1 MPPPPH
7 NESLT
12 KQFINKKKLRG
23 EDARRHSL
31 LRLEL
36 FKKIEKILSLAK
48 RNCSFSPLEG
58 EKKFLSELCELR
70 NFREGY
76 NLKRSSWNSNSDRR
90 LYFLKN
96 INYDSDMLHHDKNY
110 KGRLGILA
118 QREAGFEPSLLSG
131 EGSDSVISS
140 DFKSKISI
148 TNENNL
154 SCKDFSY
161 FGRSALLCRQGKD
174 LSALVPQYLSN
185 FSDTVFSRFTS
196 HFSRKRVAFTLAEVL
211 ITLGIIGIIAALT
224 LPSLI
229 VNYQKKQTVQQL
241 KTAYSLLSQAV
252 EQSISENGEI
262 DDWDYTLNTSA
273 FNETYI
279 LPYLKIVKK
288 CDGGKCIKTDN
299 FNGYYEL
306 TGNKYTRISG
316 SYVLANGMILMA
328 DYPERGFLVYMIDL
342 NGNKKPNI
350 MGKDIFAF
358 YLLNHQS
365 PNSAEYRNGLKNIQ
379 ANLYI
384 GSLGNNGFPHY
395 QTDRTSLTKSQI
407 HRSCNKNSPYGG
419 AHGGIGSACA
429 AVIMKD
435 GWKISK
441 DYPW

>member
-1 MPPPPH
+1 MIH
-7 NESLT
+7 
-12 KQFINKKKLRG
+12 
-23 EDARRHSL
+23 H
-31 LRLEL
+31 
-36 FKKIEKILSLAK
+36 
-48 RNCSFSPLEG
+48 
-58 EKKFLSELCELR
+58 
-70 NFREGY
+70 Y
-76 NLKRSSWNSNSDRR
+76 
-90 LYFLKN
+90 KN
-96 INYDSDMLHHDKNY
+96 N

-118 QREAGFEPSLLSG
+118 QHEASFEPSPAFVMLTGVRKRLLPLTKR
-131 EGSDSVISS
+131 EGCDSVISS

-154 SCKDFSY
+154 SCKDLSY
-161 FGRSALLCRQGKD
+161 FGRSALLCRQGRE

-196 HFSRKRVAFTLAEVL
+196 PFSLNRKAAFTLAEVL
-211 ITLGIIGIIAALT
+211 ITLGIIGVVAALT
-224 LPSLI
+224 LSNLI
-229 VNYQKKQTVQQL
+229 ANYQKKQTVQQL

-262 DDWDYTLNTSA
+262 DDWDYTLNTNT

-306 TGNKYTRISG
+306 NGNKYTRISG
-316 SYVLANGMILMA
+316 SYVLANGMFLMT

-429 AVIMKD
+429 ALIMKD
-435 GWKISK
+435 NWEIKK

>member
-1 MPPPPH
+1 
-7 NESLT
+7 
-12 KQFINKKKLRG
+12 
-23 EDARRHSL
+23 
-31 LRLEL
+31 
-36 FKKIEKILSLAK
+36 
-48 RNCSFSPLEG
+48 
-58 EKKFLSELCELR
+58 
-70 NFREGY
+70 
-76 NLKRSSWNSNSDRR
+76 
-90 LYFLKN
+90 
-96 INYDSDMLHHDKNY
+96 MLHHDRNN

-118 QREAGFEPSLLSG
+118 QHEAGFEPSPAFVMLTGVRKRLLPLTKR
-131 EGSDSVISS
+131 EGIDSVIS
-140 DFKSKISI
+140 
-148 TNENNL
+148 N
-154 SCKDFSY
+154 
-161 FGRSALLCRQGKD
+161 
-174 LSALVPQYLSN
+174 N
-185 FSDTVFSRFTS
+185 FSDMNHSPRTTHHSLISDTIFSRFTS
-196 HFSRKRVAFTLAEVL
+196 HFSRKRTAFTLAEVL
-211 ITLGIIGIIAALT
+211 ITLGIIGVISALT

-229 VNYQKKQTVQQL
+229 ANYQKKQTVQQL

-262 DDWDYTLNTSA
+262 DDWDYTLNTNA

-306 TGNKYTRISG
+306 NGNKYTRISG
-316 SYVLANGMILMA
+316 SYILANGMILMA